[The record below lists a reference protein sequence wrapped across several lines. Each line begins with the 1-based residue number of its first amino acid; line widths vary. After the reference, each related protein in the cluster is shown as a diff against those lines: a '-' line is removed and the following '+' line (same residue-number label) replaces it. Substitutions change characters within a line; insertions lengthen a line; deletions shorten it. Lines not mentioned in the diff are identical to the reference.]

1 MSNMSEPSVSP
12 EQGRFIDDV
21 ASLLV
26 PWGMPQ
32 TMGRIYGY
40 LLLSTIP
47 LGLDRIAADLEISR
61 SSASVAAR
69 LLEKHTLVRRHGERG
84 SKRVL
89 YSVSDNF
96 AGLFSERG
104 VMLGALG
111 ALLQGRAAVV
121 ASGAAATRLQ
131 AMSRFYLAMRE
142 AMEAAIREF
151 DADVSAGK
159 VV

>member
-1 MSNMSEPSVSP
+1 MSKRSVSP

-89 YSVSDNF
+89 YTVSDNF

-131 AMSRFYLAMRE
+131 VMSRFYLAMRE

>member
-1 MSNMSEPSVSP
+1 MSKPSVSP
-12 EQGRFIDDV
+12 EQGRFSDDV

>member
-1 MSNMSEPSVSP
+1 MSKPSVSP

-69 LLEKHTLVRRHGERG
+69 LLEKHTLVRRHGERA

-89 YSVSDNF
+89 YTVSDNF

-131 AMSRFYLAMRE
+131 VLSRFYLAMRE
-142 AMEAAIREF
+142 AMEAAIRGF

>member
-1 MSNMSEPSVSP
+1 MSKRSVSP

-104 VMLGALG
+104 VMLGALR

>member
-1 MSNMSEPSVSP
+1 MSKPSVSP

-89 YSVSDNF
+89 YTVSDNF

-131 AMSRFYLAMRE
+131 VMSRFYLAMRE

>member
-1 MSNMSEPSVSP
+1 MSKPSVSP

-131 AMSRFYLAMRE
+131 VMSRFYLAMRE

>member
-1 MSNMSEPSVSP
+1 MSKRSVSP

-47 LGLDRIAADLEISR
+47 LGLDRIAADLEISK

-131 AMSRFYLAMRE
+131 VMSRFYLAMRE